1 MLHDLKKISSF
12 NMTWLSSNCPREHCR
27 FNIDVMLNISHPL
40 SGGCDACLSIR
51 RQGIWCCQRRGV
63 LPKLSLCLDLCKII
77 ERQECILWPLPWLE
91 SRLLETLW
99 CIRLS
104 AGEVVNFENEAKLSP
119 RHDMQQ
125 QPQPH
130 VMIMAM
136 VTWWCDDMVVT
147 AKIKMMLH

>member
-1 MLHDLKKISSF
+1 MF
-12 NMTWLSSNCPREHCR
+12 
-27 FNIDVMLNISHPL
+27 MLNISHPL

-51 RQGIWCCQRRGV
+51 RQGLWSCQRRGV

-104 AGEVVNFENEAKLSP
+104 AGEVVNFEKEAKLSP

-130 VMIMAM
+130 VTIMAM
-136 VTWWCDDMVVT
+136 VTWWCDDMVVM
-147 AKIKMMLH
+147 AEIKMMHQMRFRGRLYLPQSLLFLIAVLPTMCTCAS